1 MITYSVFIIFIAI
14 LLIANSY
21 IKTTFNLFALLA
33 IISIIFFVGFR
44 FETGYDWVMYRNF
57 FENDYFHGSI
67 EFGYVYLIKALRA
80 FFDNFQ
86 SLFFASAFLTY
97 VFLFLGIK
105 KYTTHI
111 GIALFIFL
119 LIPGF
124 FLNTLTIMRQE
135 LAISI
140 ALYAF
145 YFLLQRRF
153 IPYLVL
159 MFLAFSAHYSVLIVL
174 VAHII
179 IWKFADKVPVKSY
192 YWLIILSIPFT
203 LVDIGS
209 IMPVLFSGSRYEFY
223 ESGESVSLIKTVVLN
238 GLAFFYLSL
247 MPKLKDKNELNVYV
261 IAMFVAGIV
270 FTNVFSSVIALSR
283 IGYYFRLYEIILVA
297 ELIFIFSKQS
307 RLIVLASL
315 TFFYSALFYNAL
327 VVDMAETRTE
337 NNLIPYKNIFT
348 D

>member
-57 FENDYFHGSI
+57 FENDYFHSSI

-86 SLFFASAFLTY
+86 SLFFFSAFFTY
-97 VFLFLGIK
+97 IFLYLGIK
-105 KYTTHI
+105 KYTKHV

-179 IWKFADKVPVKSY
+179 IWKFADKLSVKSY

-238 GLAFFYLSL
+238 GLALFYLYYT
-247 MPKLKDKNELNVYV
+247 PKLKARNELNVYV

-297 ELIFIFSKQS
+297 ELIFVFNKQS
-307 RLIVLASL
+307 RLSTLCIIS
-315 TFFYSALFYNAL
+315 TFYAFLFYNAL
-327 VVDMAETRTE
+327 KVDMSSTETSIK
-337 NNLIPYKNIFT
+337 LIPYQNIFLK
-348 D
+348 